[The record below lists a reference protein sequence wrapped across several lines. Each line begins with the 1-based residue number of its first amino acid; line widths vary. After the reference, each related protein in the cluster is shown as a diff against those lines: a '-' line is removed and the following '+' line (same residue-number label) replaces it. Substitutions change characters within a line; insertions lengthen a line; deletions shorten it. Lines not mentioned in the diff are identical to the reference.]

1 MSKYRVLGLVLT
13 TLLVVAGCRSEWD
26 TLTKKGNA
34 WEFKKGDAVAMTVT
48 VKEKYAIGKTE
59 YAELVFKGEPKD
71 LSIILSWGKKEKT
84 FLQAGRAS
92 YMGDGKP
99 VFFIKETPFGKI
111 KNNKDDKITGED
123 GTVLTY
129 LGDEKIKTP
138 LGELTVNKFSRTGS
152 NKITGEAVN
161 QLLWFDK
168 KKGIVKFQDGD
179 TALLVSKFTEGKGG
193 DPVNPAGKL
202 DAAKAAAVARA
213 FVTDALA
220 GGLDKVLPLFAEAGK
235 NLDDDKKATV
245 KMLIER
251 LKSGTRPERCAFSFA
266 VENSVS
272 LRFRYQDNSAANPE
286 VMGANAVLSLVM
298 EKDKLVIKDVS
309 VEYKKLVE

>member
-1 MSKYRVLGLVLT
+1 MSKYRALGLFLIVL
-13 TLLVVAGCRSEWD
+13 LAAGGCREWES
-26 TLTKKGNA
+26 LSKKGNT
-34 WEFKKGDAVAMTVT
+34 WEFKKGDAVVVT
-48 VKEKYAIGKTE
+48 VEITEKYAIGKTE
-59 YAELVFKGEPKD
+59 YAQLTFKSAPNG
-71 LSIILSWGKKEKT
+71 SSMILSWDKDKKT
-84 FLQAGRAS
+84 FLEAGRTS

-99 VFFIKETPFGKI
+99 VFFMKETPFGKL
-111 KNNKDDKITGED
+111 KNNKNDKITGED

-129 LGDEKIKTP
+129 LGTEKLKTP
-138 LGELTVNKFSRTGS
+138 LGEMETHKFSRTGS
-152 NKITGEAVN
+152 NKITGNPIN
-161 QLLWFDK
+161 QTLWFHT
-168 KKGIVKFQDGD
+168 KKGILQFQDGPD
-179 TALLVSKFTEGKGG
+179 VLTVSKFTEGKGG

-202 DAAKAAAVARA
+202 DATKAAGVARA

-286 VMGANAVLSLVM
+286 LMGANAVLSLVV
-298 EKDKLVIKDVS
+298 EKDKLVIKDIN